1 MASWSPVARAFAL
14 PALLA
19 AGLVAAAGFG
29 DPGAGLPQ
37 NLRAAGFGG
46 DGAVAFSPQ
55 YPLWSDGADKERWMR
70 LPPGTAID
78 ASDPDAWQFPPGT
91 QLWKSFSVAGRPV
104 ETRYMERAADGSW
117 RFGTYV
123 WNEAGTDAQ
132 LAPARGV
139 AALPV
144 ATAPGRRYAIPSRTD
159 CLACHASASV
169 PVLGV
174 SALQLSPDRD
184 PLAPGARPPGPQHAD
199 LRALVARG
207 WVRGLPRE
215 LLEQP
220 PRIAADTPVERAA
233 LGYLHGNCAHCHN
246 GSDNRV
252 PVRLTLAQRVRD
264 PRASR
269 DEALRSAV
277 QAPARWRAADADDAV
292 VIHPGHAAASA
303 LAQRMQ
309 SREKRVQMPPLATQ
323 WPDPDG
329 LAVVL
334 RWINQDLTLP
344 KEKLQ

>member
-1 MASWSPVARAFAL
+1 MASWSFVARAFAVA
-14 PALLA
+14 ALLA
-19 AGLVAAAGFG
+19 AGFVAASAPA

-37 NLRAAGFGG
+37 DLRDTGFGAP
-46 DGAVAFSPQ
+46 GALAFAPQ
-55 YPLWSDGADKERWMR
+55 YPLWTDGADKERWMR
-70 LPPGTAID
+70 LPRGQAID

-91 QLWKSFSVAGRPV
+91 QLWKSFRFGGRVV
-104 ETRYMERAADGSW
+104 ETRYIERGADGNW

-132 LAPARGV
+132 LAPARGTTV
-139 AALPV
+139 RV
-144 ATAPGRRYAIPSRTD
+144 DGAPGGRYAIPSRTD
-159 CLACHASASV
+159 CLACHASTNV

-184 PLAPGARPPGPQHAD
+184 PLAPGAKAPGPQHLD

-207 WVRGLPRE
+207 FVRGLPRE
-215 LLEQP
+215 LLDQP

-277 QAPARWRAADADDAV
+277 QAPSRWRAADTDDAL
-292 VIHPGHAAASA
+292 VIHPGHAASSA

-309 SREKRVQMPPLATQ
+309 SRDTRVRMPPLATQ
-323 WPDPDG
+323 LPDPDG

-334 RWINQDLTLP
+334 RWINDDLTP
-344 KEKLQ
+344 SKEKVQ